1 MEASGSGI
9 YSIGAVSRM
18 LGLER
23 ATIRNWEERFGQVVP
38 ERSAGGQRLFSRE
51 DLERLRFVAGLVA
64 GGMSPSAA
72 HESLEEYLVQGRSLV
87 TDGQRTDV
95 QVMVLLAERDRL
107 SANLTEF
114 FLRTE
119 GYSVVSVFDVQQ
131 ARSQYGQVRPGLAIV
146 DLLIDAGAGLSLCT
160 SLKQAGLPALLA
172 ISTLAT
178 REAAL
183 EAGSDAFLLK
193 PVDPLQLVSTV
204 KDLLGT
210 SALAASVAGGNGGD
224 GSRS

>member
-1 MEASGSGI
+1 M
-9 YSIGAVSRM
+9 
-18 LGLER
+18 R
-23 ATIRNWEERFGQVVP
+23 A
-38 ERSAGGQRLFSRE
+38 
-51 DLERLRFVAGLVA
+51 
-64 GGMSPSAA
+64 
-72 HESLEEYLVQGRSLV
+72 
-87 TDGQRTDV
+87 
-95 QVMVLLAERDRL
+95 
-107 SANLTEF
+107 
-114 FLRTE
+114 
-119 GYSVVSVFDVQQ
+119 
-131 ARSQYGQVRPGLAIV
+131 
-146 DLLIDAGAGLSLCT
+146 
-160 SLKQAGLPALLA
+160 LKQAGLPALLA

>member
-1 MEASGSGI
+1 MEDAEQGI

-95 QVMVLLAERDRL
+95 QVNGVARRARSAGGEPHGVLPTHGGIQRCERVR
-107 SANLTEF
+107 
-114 FLRTE
+114 R
-119 GYSVVSVFDVQQ
+119 QQ

-146 DLLIDAGAGLSLCT
+146 DLLIDAGAGLSLC
-160 SLKQAGLPALLA
+160 A
-172 ISTLAT
+172 
-178 REAAL
+178 R
-183 EAGSDAFLLK
+183 
-193 PVDPLQLVSTV
+193 
-204 KDLLGT
+204 
-210 SALAASVAGGNGGD
+210 
-224 GSRS
+224 